1 MAQTHS
7 PASHPARNV
16 VGPAVLIEASHLQRS
31 SDEHTSTLKH
41 QDADQDLLRLLI
53 ATTLCGFG
61 LLVLAV
67 LRQV

>member
-7 PASHPARNV
+7 PSSQQARSI
-16 VGPAVLIEASHLQRS
+16 VGPALLLETSQMRHS
-31 SDEHTSTLKH
+31 SDCYVQRLAQHH
-41 QDADQDLLRLLI
+41 ADQDLLRLLI

-67 LRQV
+67 LH